1 MFPQFGILYQIG
13 VPLSIIMTITLFS
26 MKQIFGS
33 YSIIQIM
40 NDYKKKKEIS
50 EIYHKKFELR
60 DTLLYHIAWA
70 RSRGDHDEANTM
82 IQQLA
87 QLDKVSNYYD
97 TILFLLP
104 LCNVTY
110 LF

>member
-13 VPLSIIMTITLFS
+13 VPLSIILTITLFS

-33 YSIIQIM
+33 YSIIQII
-40 NDYKKKKEIS
+40 NDYKKKEEIS

-87 QLDKVSNYYD
+87 QLDKVSSYYD
-97 TILFLLP
+97 IILCVLSSY
-104 LCNVTY
+104 NVKY
-110 LF
+110 LS